1 MHVMK
6 QQTYPAP
13 EKTQVDRVLSRIAA
27 QSGSTYTP
35 EIESE
40 KETYRIELEKQARM
54 IRRLN
59 LEVRMLRLAVATL
72 RAELRSREPQNISV
86 SPARCRKGEQPPS
99 LHS

>member
-1 MHVMK
+1 MK

-13 EKTQVDRVLSRIAA
+13 EKTQVDRVLSGIAA
-27 QSGSTYTP
+27 QSGSTYAP

-59 LEVRMLRLAVATL
+59 LEIRMLRLAVESL
-72 RAELRSREPQNISV
+72 RAQLRLSPPTWSAESEWEP
-86 SPARCRKGEQPPS
+86 R
-99 LHS
+99 